1 MPVVVFVMAPLL
13 LGLLSTTP
21 SLAWAAPVSRTITV
35 DCHGRG
41 DVRTVQSAVDSVP
54 DGNRDWI
61 KIHVMAGTRHLLV
74 RFVLHLSLLYCCSVL
89 ANTSS
94 FDIITSGIMW
104 KLKRIEGTY
113 SSLNLFAADD
123 EAMS

>member
-1 MPVVVFVMAPLL
+1 MVVPLL

-61 KIHVMAGTRHLLV
+61 KIHVMAGSYWFISFYYDTA
-74 RFVLHLSLLYCCSVL
+74 SLYCCSC
-89 ANTSS
+89 ASN
-94 FDIITSGIMW
+94 
-104 KLKRIEGTY
+104 
-113 SSLNLFAADD
+113 
-123 EAMS
+123 

>member
-1 MPVVVFVMAPLL
+1 MVAALL

-21 SLAWAAPVSRTITV
+21 SLAWAAQVSRTITV

-61 KIHVMAGTRHLLV
+61 KIHVMAGYAKWWT
-74 RFVLHLSLLYCCSVL
+74 
-89 ANTSS
+89 N
-94 FDIITSGIMW
+94 
-104 KLKRIEGTY
+104 KEGPQAEKDPPGTI
-113 SSLNLFAADD
+113 
-123 EAMS
+123 